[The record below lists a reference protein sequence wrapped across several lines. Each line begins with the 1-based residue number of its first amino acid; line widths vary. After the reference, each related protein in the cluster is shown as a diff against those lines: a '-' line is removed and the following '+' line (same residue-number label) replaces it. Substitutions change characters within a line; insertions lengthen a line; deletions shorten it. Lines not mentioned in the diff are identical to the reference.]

1 MIEVGLVTFH
11 KLFLIA
17 LAGHRNGSDSLTLAP
32 MLGKSYPKGK
42 SRQLSLLG
50 YFLHSVALAFERE
63 TQSEV

>member
-42 SRQLSLLG
+42 SRQLS
-50 YFLHSVALAFERE
+50 
-63 TQSEV
+63 